1 MGCGWR
7 ATTAADTLH
16 RETREK
22 MVGGWRI
29 VPFVRL
35 IHHHAVLS
43 TRLPVADFNW
53 NSCSC
58 VFLPLT
64 RVPIF
69 FVWEMVLYGC

>member
-43 TRLPVADFNW
+43 TRLPVADSNW

-58 VFLPLT
+58 GKWFYMDAKILHQT
-64 RVPIF
+64 H
-69 FVWEMVLYGC
+69 